1 MHSFQKSW
9 IGLLVLG
16 VIVVVAL
23 VPVVGQGRGTGQPP
37 FAPRAFYLTQ
47 TTHTGGEALTACV
60 AGYHMASLWE
70 IFDPSNLRYESDLGR
85 KNDDSGFGPPTELEG
100 WIRTGGPS
108 HGANVGGTGNCLAWT
123 TGAGNFSGSLV
134 RLTEHWNDPISLS
147 RVNPWS
153 PNATTCQFSNLV
165 WCVQD

>member
-1 MHSFQKSW
+1 MRQKSW
-9 IGLLVLG
+9 IGLLVLA
-16 VIVVVAL
+16 VVVVAAL

-47 TTHTGGEALTACV
+47 TQYTGGEALTACA

-85 KNDDSGFGPPTELEG
+85 KNDDSGFGPPTGEVG

-108 HGANVGGTGNCLAWT
+108 SGVNVGGKGNCLAWT
-123 TGAGNFSGSLV
+123 TGAGNFSGSLI
-134 RLTEHWNDPISLS
+134 RLTEEWNDFTPSS

-153 PNATTCQFSNLV
+153 PDATTCQLVNPV

>member
-9 IGLLVLG
+9 IGLLVLAM
-16 VIVVVAL
+16 VVVAAL

-47 TTHTGGEALTACV
+47 TQHTGGEALTACA

-85 KNDDSGFGPPTELEG
+85 KNDDSGFGPPTGEVG
-100 WIRTGGPS
+100 WIRTGGLQMGS
-108 HGANVGGTGNCLAWT
+108 TS
-123 TGAGNFSGSLV
+123 AGKVIASLG
-134 RLTEHWNDPISLS
+134 RLVPATFPD
-147 RVNPWS
+147 PWS
-153 PNATTCQFSNLV
+153 DSRKSGLILPRRRG
-165 WCVQD
+165 